1 MRNLWILILALAVVA
16 CAENNDFVTES
27 GVEVSCLVK
36 GDGEIFV
43 KDSVVLLNM
52 KIQTADGEVLTEST
66 PLEPLALAYDPEME
80 AGHIQEVLNGMQ
92 VGDSVYFETTA
103 LNLFVETYKTRIPPQ
118 MDSTT
123 VITVNMKVT
132 EQMSQE
138 SYRAY
143 LTEVRTKKMAK
154 DAELLEEKAVSDVR
168 EIDAYLEK
176 EGIEAQTTESGL
188 RYVITK
194 EGTGATAEPGDVV
207 KVHYEGRIL
216 DGPYFDTSVEEV
228 AKREGLYD
236 PRRDPYDPFEFPIG
250 QGRVIKGWDEGIALI
265 KEGGKGTLYI
275 PSPLAYGSREAGEV
289 IKPFSILVFDVEVI
303 EVSKN

>member
-1 MRNLWILILALAVVA
+1 MKNIWIVILALVVVA

-36 GDGEIFV
+36 GDGEAFV

-66 PLEPLALAYDPEME
+66 PLEPLALAYDPEMK
-80 AGHIQEVLNGMQ
+80 AGHIQEVLNGME

-103 LNLFVETYKTRIPPQ
+103 QNLFVETYKTRIPPT

-123 VITVNMKVT
+123 VIMVNMKVT
-132 EQMSQE
+132 EQMGE
-138 SYRAY
+138 DAYRAY
-143 LTEVRTKKMAK
+143 LSEMRQKKMTK
-154 DAELLEEKAVSDVR
+154 DAELLEEKAVTDGE

-188 RYVITK
+188 RYVITE
-194 EGTGATAEPGDVV
+194 EGSGPTAEPGDVV
-207 KVHYEGRIL
+207 KVHYEGRVL

-228 AKREGLYD
+228 ARREGLYD
-236 PRRDPYDPFEFPIG
+236 ERRAPYGPFEFPIG

-275 PSPLAYGSREAGEV
+275 PSPLAYGSRAAGPA
-289 IKPFSILVFDVEVI
+289 IQPFSILVFDVEVV
-303 EVSKN
+303 EVIKN